1 VRTLRKKSGSL
12 TATQTLPC
20 VKLKR
25 LRERAG
31 VTALECA
38 KARLVY
44 LGKSANKAS
53 PNSWYRYENAQFMG
67 DRAIPDEI
75 IEAAMPVLLGKG
87 MPPITADELM
97 SISSAHRLLSV
108 RGIASGDTQQQGG
121 RLLPQAV
128 VAPVFTPEQS
138 GQPLVVRFRAE
149 RGVYM
154 SEDAVHSRTFGTAP
168 ITAAKDVKG
177 DQFCVLVADGDDAG
191 TLLQCVAPTAY
202 TATQMVGRRVV
213 VVAKSVHGLA
223 EVRVGR
229 VTGTDGNNIKTV
241 DLDGKPLKGDIYGVV
256 FGSYARE

>member
-1 VRTLRKKSGSL
+1 MRTLRKKSQGL

-38 KARLVY
+38 KARLSY
-44 LGKSANKAS
+44 LGKDPKKAS
-53 PNSWYRYENAQFMG
+53 PNSWYRYENTTFMAE
-67 DRAIPDEI
+67 RSIPDEI
-75 IEAAMPVLLGKG
+75 IEAVMPLLVGKG
-87 MPPITADELM
+87 MPPITTDELLT
-97 SISSAHRLLSV
+97 ISSAHRLLSV
-108 RGIASGDTQQQGG
+108 RGTTGTDTPAPS
-121 RLLPQAV
+121 RMLPQNV
-128 VAPVFTPEQS
+128 VAPVYTPEQS
-138 GQPLVVRFRAE
+138 GQPLIVRYRAE

-154 SEDAVHSRTFGTAP
+154 SEDAVHTRTFGTAP

-177 DQFCVLVADGDDAG
+177 EQFCVLVADGKDAG

-202 TATQMVGRRVV
+202 SSEQMIGRRVV
-213 VVAKSVHGLA
+213 VIEKAIHGLA

-229 VTGTDGNNIKTV
+229 VASSDGNQLRTV
-241 DLDGKPLKGDIYGVV
+241 DLEGRPLKGEVYGVV